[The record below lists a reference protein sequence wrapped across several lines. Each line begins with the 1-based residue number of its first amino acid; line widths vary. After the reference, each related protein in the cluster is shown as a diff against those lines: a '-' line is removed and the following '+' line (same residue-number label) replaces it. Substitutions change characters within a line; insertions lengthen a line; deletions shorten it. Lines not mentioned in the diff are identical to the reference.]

1 MSTAPEADR
10 LDGRWHDIK
19 ELLAETPTPP
29 AGPTEAAPQSHDLID
44 EAETTA
50 QQIIT
55 TAEHQADVILAD
67 ARQEL
72 ARLEAKTA
80 KRQQRSAWIDRA
92 LPKVALAGA
101 VTLTALGEFQ
111 LAHLTG
117 FPGAVAAMLP
127 TTLDAYV
134 IAAIRKRRDI
144 ILALSMAIAA
154 NALYHL
160 AAQHL
165 FGVDRQGNAAW
176 WLIVGVAS
184 IAPVVVWRI
193 HQISHPM
200 PETETETK
208 AVETPV
214 SGPQLVSIC
223 SGPVGLSL
231 PETAETRDLEPQSP
245 AVPETET
252 APTET
257 AGETAGTRS
266 RETGLPKRRET
277 ETAQA
282 TPRSRP
288 RKTTETNTVAIG
300 DRGGDQESE
309 IRALVSLMETEGDPM
324 AISLKDAIE
333 TTGRPKAT
341 AAKRLAA
348 ARDRYR
354 KTA

>member
-1 MSTAPEADR
+1 MSTAAEADR

-19 ELLAETPTPP
+19 ELLAEEP
-29 AGPTEAAPQSHDLID
+29 ATQDATDHALVTQQAQDILD
-44 EAETTA
+44 QAETAA
-50 QQIIT
+50 QRRIT
-55 TAEHQADVILAD
+55 TAERQAETILAD

-72 ARLEAKTA
+72 ARLQAKTA
-80 KRQQRSAWIDRA
+80 KRQQMSAWVDRA
-92 LPKVALAGA
+92 LPKVALTGA

-117 FPGAVAAMLP
+117 FPGIVAAMLP

-144 ILALSMAIAA
+144 VLALSMAIAA

-160 AAQHL
+160 AAQRL
-165 FGVDRQGNAAW
+165 FGVDSQGHAAW

-193 HQISHPM
+193 HQISHPDE
-200 PETETETK
+200 ETETSRGETQ
-208 AVETPV
+208 V
-214 SGPQLVSIC
+214 SISQPVSIC
-223 SGPVGLSL
+223 SGPTGLSL
-231 PETAETRDLEPQSP
+231 PETTETRDLAPRSP
-245 AVPETET
+245 FTPETET
-252 APTET
+252 TAPETKTET
-257 AGETAGTRS
+257 TETRS

-282 TPRSRP
+282 ARRSRP
-288 RKTTETNTVAIG
+288 RETAETTAVAIG
-300 DRGGDQESE
+300 DRETE
-309 IRALVSLMETEGDPM
+309 IGALVSLMEAEGDPM
-324 AISLKDAIE
+324 AVSLNDAIE